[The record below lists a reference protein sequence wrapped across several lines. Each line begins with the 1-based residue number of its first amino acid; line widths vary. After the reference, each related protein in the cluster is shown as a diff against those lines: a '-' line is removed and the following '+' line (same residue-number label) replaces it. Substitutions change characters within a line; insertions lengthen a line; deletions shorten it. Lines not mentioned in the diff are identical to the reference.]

1 MDRPVVLGVDGGGTS
16 GRLLAATDDGTQVGR
31 ADLGPLNAQ
40 RGGPDDLVTV
50 LVEAL
55 ADLEVPVSQVQQVV
69 IGLAGAGNPATRR
82 AYEAALCA
90 ALPGAGCQ
98 VLSDLDLL
106 LSVHPNGVGYAVIA
120 GTGAVAVGRAP
131 DRQQRVADGV
141 GFLFGDLGSGFW
153 IGREAVARAF
163 AAADGRG
170 PATVL
175 RETIP
180 VALGFERLAGVL
192 GLCARGQVDVT
203 RIAGLAIDV
212 DDAASSGDAVA
223 QQLLDQAGAG
233 LADTLAA
240 VCQQLSVWDTARLAV
255 TGGVLLGSTRVRAAF
270 DARLGHRGVSF
281 AAMDRI
287 DDVAAVAVALA
298 RQAMGTPP
306 G

>member
-106 LSVHPNGVGYAVIA
+106 LSVHPNGVG
-120 GTGAVAVGRAP
+120 
-131 DRQQRVADGV
+131 
-141 GFLFGDLGSGFW
+141 FLFGDLGSGFW

-170 PATVL
+170 PATLL

-180 VALGFERLAGVL
+180 VALGLERLAGVL

-212 DDAASSGDAVA
+212 DDAASNGDAVA
-223 QQLLDQAGAG
+223 QQLLDQAGAR